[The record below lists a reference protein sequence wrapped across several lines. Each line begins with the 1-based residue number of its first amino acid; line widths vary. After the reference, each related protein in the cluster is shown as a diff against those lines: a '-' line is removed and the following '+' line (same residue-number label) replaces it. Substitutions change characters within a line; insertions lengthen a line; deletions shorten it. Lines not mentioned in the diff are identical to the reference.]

1 LAKPFQF
8 IAKFKAHRPE
18 SAWTA
23 LALSP
28 KQSAALGSKVRV
40 PVVLTVKEKP
50 YRTSAWPNG
59 NGAHVIQINKT
70 MQRETGLSVGDRTKV
85 TLAIDDQPRTVIVPT
100 DLKQAL
106 SINKTAD
113 KPSSALAHSH
123 QKEYVDWIT
132 EAKREETRERRLRKT
147 LCLLGEQ
154 IKLCAHKS

>member
-1 LAKPFQF
+1 MMLPLQFTAKLE
-8 IAKFKAHRPE
+8 AHGPKG
-18 SAWTA
+18 AWTA

-50 YRTSAWPNG
+50 CRTSAWPKG
-59 NGAHVIQINKT
+59 HGAHVIQINKT
-70 MQRETGLSVGDRTKV
+70 MQWGTGLEARDRMKV
-85 TLAIDDQPRTVIVPT
+85 ILTIDDQPSPVIVPK

-113 KPSSALAHSH
+113 KFSSALAHSH

-154 IKLCAHKS
+154 IKLRDQKS

>member
-1 LAKPFQF
+1 MNSPLQFTAKLE
-8 IAKFKAHRPE
+8 AHGPKG
-18 SAWTA
+18 AWTA

-28 KQSAALGSKVRV
+28 KQSATLDSKARV
-40 PVVLTVKEKP
+40 PVVLTVKEKS

-70 MQRETGLSVGDRTKV
+70 MQRETRLEAGDRMKV
-85 TLAIDDQPRTVIVPT
+85 TLAIDDQPNTVIVPK

-113 KPSSALAHSH
+113 KFFSALAYSH

-154 IKLCAHKS
+154 IKLRDHKS

>member
-1 LAKPFQF
+1 MMPPLQFTAKLE
-8 IAKFKAHRPE
+8 AHGPKG
-18 SAWTA
+18 AWTA

-28 KQSAALGSKVRV
+28 KQSAALGSKARM
-40 PVVLTVKEKP
+40 PVVLTVKEKS

-59 NGAHVIQINKT
+59 DGAHVVQIKKT
-70 MQRETGLSVGDRTKV
+70 MQRETGLSAGNRTKV
-85 TLAIDDQPRTVIVPT
+85 ILTIDDQPSPVIVPK

-113 KPSSALAHSH
+113 KFSSALAHSH

-132 EAKREETRERRLRKT
+132 EAKREETRERRLSKT

-154 IKLCAHKS
+154 IKLRDHKS

>member
-1 LAKPFQF
+1 MAKPFQF
-8 IAKFKAHRPE
+8 IAKFKAHRPKG
-18 SAWTA
+18 AWTA

-28 KQSAALGSKVRV
+28 EQSASLGSKARV
-40 PVVLTVKEKP
+40 PVVLTVKEKF

-70 MQRETGLSVGDRTKV
+70 MQRETGLSAGDQTKV
-85 TLAIDDQPRTVIVPT
+85 TLAIDDQPRTVIIPT

-106 SINKTAD
+106 SKTKVAD
-113 KPSSALAHSH
+113 QFSSALAYSH

-132 EAKREETRERRLRKT
+132 EAKREEIRERCLRKT

-154 IKLCAHKS
+154 IKLRDQKS

>member
-1 LAKPFQF
+1 MAKPFQF
-8 IAKFKAHRPE
+8 IAKFKAHGPRG
-18 SAWTA
+18 AWTA

-59 NGAHVIQINKT
+59 NGAHVVQINKT
-70 MQRETGLSVGDRTKV
+70 MQRKTGLEARDRMKV
-85 TLAIDDQPRTVIVPT
+85 TLAIDDQPSPVIVPK

-113 KPSSALAHSH
+113 KFFSALAYAH
-123 QKEYVDWIT
+123 QKEYVDCIT
-132 EAKREETRERRLRKT
+132 EAKRKETRERRLSKT

-154 IKLCAHKS
+154 IKLRDHKS

>member
-1 LAKPFQF
+1 MVEPFQF
-8 IAKFKAHRPE
+8 IAKLKAHGPKG
-18 SAWTA
+18 AWTA

-59 NGAHVIQINKT
+59 NGAHVVQINKT
-70 MQRETGLSVGDRTKV
+70 MQRKTGLEARDRMKV
-85 TLAIDDQPRTVIVPT
+85 TLAIDDQPSTVIMPK

-106 SINKTAD
+106 SKNKTAY
-113 KPSSALAHSH
+113 KIFSALAYSH

-132 EAKREETRERRLRKT
+132 EAKREEPRERRLRKT

-154 IKLCAHKS
+154 IKLRDHKS

>member
-1 LAKPFQF
+1 M
-8 IAKFKAHRPE
+8 AHGPKG
-18 SAWTA
+18 AWTA

-28 KQSAALGSKVRV
+28 QQSAALGSKVGV
-40 PVVLTVKEKP
+40 PIVLTVKEKS

-70 MQRETGLSVGDRTKV
+70 MQKETRLEAGDRMKV
-85 TLAIDDQPRTVIVPT
+85 TLAIDDQPSPVIVPK

-113 KPSSALAHSH
+113 KFFSALAYAH
-123 QKEYVDWIT
+123 QKEYVDCIT
-132 EAKREETRERRLRKT
+132 EAKREETRERCLSKT

-154 IKLCAHKS
+154 IKLRDHKS

>member
-1 LAKPFQF
+1 MMPPLQFTAKLE
-8 IAKFKAHRPE
+8 AHGPKG
-18 SAWTA
+18 AWTA

-50 YRTSAWPNG
+50 CRTSARPKG

-70 MQRETGLSVGDRTKV
+70 MQWGTGLEAGDRMKV
-85 TLAIDDQPRTVIVPT
+85 ILTIDDQPSPVIVPK

-106 SINKTAD
+106 SINKVAD
-113 KPSSALAHSH
+113 KFSSALAHSH

-154 IKLCAHKS
+154 IKLRDHKS

>member
-1 LAKPFQF
+1 M
-8 IAKFKAHRPE
+8 
-18 SAWTA
+18 
-23 LALSP
+23 SP
-28 KQSAALGSKVRV
+28 KQSAALSSKVRV
-40 PVVLTVKEKP
+40 PVVLTVKEKS

-70 MQRETGLSVGDRTKV
+70 MQRETELSAGDQTKV
-85 TLAIDDQPRTVIVPT
+85 TLAVDDQPSPVIVPK

-113 KPSSALAHSH
+113 KIFSALAHSH

-132 EAKREETRERRLRKT
+132 EAKREETRERCLRKT

-154 IKLCAHKS
+154 IKLRDHKS

>member
-1 LAKPFQF
+1 MAKPFQF
-8 IAKFKAHRPE
+8 IPKLKAQD
-18 SAWTA
+18 
-23 LALSP
+23 P
-28 KQSAALGSKVRV
+28 KG
-40 PVVLTVKEKP
+40 
-50 YRTSAWPNG
+50 AWPNG

-70 MQRETGLSVGDRTKV
+70 MQRETELSAGDQTKV
-85 TLAIDDQPRTVIVPT
+85 TLAIDDQPSTVIVPK

-113 KPSSALAHSH
+113 KFSSALAHSH

-154 IKLCAHKS
+154 IKLRDHKS

>member
-1 LAKPFQF
+1 MS
-8 IAKFKAHRPE
+8 PE
-18 SAWTA
+18 
-23 LALSP
+23 
-28 KQSAALGSKVRV
+28 QSASLGSKARV
-40 PVVLTVKEKP
+40 PVVLTVKEKS

-70 MQRETGLSVGDRTKV
+70 MQRKTGLSAGDQTKV

-113 KPSSALAHSH
+113 KFFSALAHSH

-147 LCLLGEQ
+147 LHLLGEQ
-154 IKLCAHKS
+154 IKLRNRKS

>member
-1 LAKPFQF
+1 MAKPFQF
-8 IAKFKAHRPE
+8 IAKLKAHG
-18 SAWTA
+18 SKGAWTA

-50 YRTSAWPNG
+50 YRTSAWPKG
-59 NGAHVIQINKT
+59 NGAHVIQFNKT
-70 MQRETGLSVGDRTKV
+70 MQWGTGLEAGDRMKV
-85 TLAIDDQPRTVIVPT
+85 ILAIDDQPSPVIVPK

-113 KPSSALAHSH
+113 KFFSALAYAH
-123 QKEYVDWIT
+123 QKEYVDCIT
-132 EAKREETRERRLRKT
+132 EAKREETRERCLSKT

-154 IKLCAHKS
+154 IKLRDHKS